1 MTIYLTPPS
10 GGGAANV
17 SSGTTGSEGTVR
29 LATTVEAQDVNNET
43 LAVTT
48 AEIENRWRAKFGDI
62 AGVKEIK
69 FFSKQRMGGETDIG
83 FRMVGKNP
91 QMLQQA
97 AEELADYLRSMEGVY
112 EVSSSY
118 NEGPQEL
125 KLRVKE
131 SAEPTGLTL
140 SDLARQVREAF
151 FGAEAQRFQRGNDE
165 IRVMVRYPR
174 EERRSIGDL
183 EEMWVQLPA
192 GAEGFFVWSPIPR
205 CVAAWRPRDASAATT
220 RSRPRLPPTCLF
232 PRG

>member
-1 MTIYLTPPS
+1 MCIRDRISP
-10 GGGAANV
+10 
-17 SSGTTGSEGTVR
+17 
-29 LATTVEAQDVNNET
+29 
-43 LAVTT
+43 
-48 AEIENRWRAKFGDI
+48 AEIENRWRAKFGDV

-69 FFSKQRMGGETDIG
+69 FFSKQRMGGESDIG

-91 QMLQQA
+91 ERLQQA
-97 AEELADYLRSMEGVY
+97 AEELTEYLRGLEGVY

-131 SAEPTGLTL
+131 TAESTGLTL

-165 IRVMVRYPR
+165 LRVMVRYPR

-183 EEMWVQLPA
+183 ERMWVQLPDR
-192 GAEGFFVWSPIPR
+192 AEAPFSS
-205 CVAAWRPRDASAATT
+205 VAEYELGQG
-220 RSRPRLPPTCLF
+220 RSQIQRLDKQRTIRLSLIHI
-232 PRG
+232 